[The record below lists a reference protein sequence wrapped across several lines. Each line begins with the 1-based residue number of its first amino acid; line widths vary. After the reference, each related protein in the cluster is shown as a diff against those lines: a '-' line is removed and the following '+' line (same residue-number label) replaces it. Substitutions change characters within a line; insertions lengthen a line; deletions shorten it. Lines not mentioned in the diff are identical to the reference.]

1 MGPMVLLTVRG
12 RRARVGSRWG
22 DAACCGADM
31 VLIRSRH
38 DAPRMRI
45 NSYPEDV
52 VRKVGMGMLAG
63 FPAIVHETHRA
74 GPKIAAIL
82 SVVESCRRL
91 KFLAE
96 AGITSS

>member
-1 MGPMVLLTVRG
+1 VSQG
-12 RRARVGSRWG
+12 RIAGG

-63 FPAIVHETHRA
+63 FPAIVHET
-74 GPKIAAIL
+74 P
-82 SVVESCRRL
+82 RL
-91 KFLAE
+91 VNETMAM
-96 AGITSS
+96 S